1 MQIQFFLEGIE
12 RTMAIEP
19 IEIIIKLILI
29 YVLAGFIGM
38 ERAALSK
45 PAGFRTHV
53 LVGISA
59 VLTVICGKR
68 IIEISGTGDFTRIPA
83 QLLSGI
89 GFLGAGTILRNGF
102 NVKGLTT
109 AASLLTI
116 TCIGLCVGAGLYW
129 TAIFATIV
137 VYIVLKHSNILSDK
151 VQHYSNISLIIE
163 ASKPKQALDKIQE
176 VLDKYKIE
184 VEELSIEK
192 DEDEEESDYIK
203 LVGKHRDEIS
213 LNLLFKDLLAI
224 EKVKN
229 VSKD

>member
-1 MQIQFFLEGIE
+1 MPMQILEAIE
-12 RTMAIEP
+12 RTLAIEP
-19 IEIIIKLILI
+19 IEIIVKLLLI
-29 YVLAGFIGM
+29 YILAGFIGM

-68 IIEISGTGDFTRIPA
+68 IVEISGTGDFSRIPA

-109 AASLLTI
+109 AASLLTT

-137 VYIVLKHSNILSDK
+137 VYIVLKHSNLLSDK
-151 VQHYSNISLIIE
+151 VQHYSTINLYIE
-163 ASKPKQALDKIQE
+163 SIKPKQSLDGIQE

-184 VEELSIEK
+184 IEELAVEK
-192 DEDEEESDYIK
+192 DEDDEESKYIK
-203 LVGKHRDEIS
+203 VVGRHRDEIS
-213 LNLLFKDLLAI
+213 LNLLYKDILAVD
-224 EKVKN
+224 KVRN
-229 VSKD
+229 VSRN

>member
-1 MQIQFFLEGIE
+1 MPIQILEAIE
-12 RTMAIEP
+12 RTLAIEP
-19 IEIIIKLILI
+19 IEIIVKLVLI
-29 YVLAGFIGM
+29 YLLAGFIGM

-59 VLTVICGKR
+59 VLTVVCGKR
-68 IIEISGTGDFTRIPA
+68 IVEISGTGDFSRIPA

-109 AASLLTI
+109 AASLLTT
-116 TCIGLCVGAGLYW
+116 TCIGLCVGAGLYI
-129 TAIFATIV
+129 TSIFSTIV

-151 VQHYSNISLIIE
+151 VKHYNNINLVIE
-163 ASKPKQALDKIQE
+163 SAKPKQSLDKIQE

-184 VEELSIEK
+184 IEEISIEK
-192 DEDEEESDYIK
+192 DEDEEESKYIK
-203 LVGKHRDEIS
+203 VVGKHRDEITPNM
-213 LNLLFKDLLAI
+213 LYKDILAI
-224 EKVKN
+224 EKVRN